1 MSVQSSYHEI
11 YAGDE
16 LRKRRDTAMA
26 LLKECQ
32 LCPRGCMVNRLD
44 NDIGFCKT
52 GRLAMVSSYNAH
64 FGEERPLVGA
74 GGSGTIFFT
83 NCNLGCV
90 FCQNYEISHHGD
102 GVEVTAGQLA
112 AMMVSLEKQGCH
124 NINLVTPSHVVPQI
138 LEALPLAIDKGLTV
152 PLVYNSSGYDRLET
166 LELLDGIIDIYM
178 PDFKFWD
185 PESAKRYVGAFDY
198 PEQARAAVK
207 EMQRQV
213 GELALNEQG
222 VAERGLLVRHLVL
235 PGGLAET
242 GQILKFIAEEIS
254 PATYV
259 NVMDQYHPCGD
270 AYNFVPLDR
279 PLSQDAYQQALKL
292 AYDVGLTRLDQRDF
306 VELLCRLGFV

>member
-1 MSVQSSYHEI
+1 M
-11 YAGDE
+11 
-16 LRKRRDTAMA
+16 RKRRDAALA
-26 LLKECQ
+26 LLAECRV
-32 LCPRGCMVNRLD
+32 CPRGCKVNRLE
-44 NDIGFCKT
+44 NEKGFCKT

-64 FGEERPLVGA
+64 FGEERPLVGV

-124 NINLVTPSHVVPQI
+124 NINLVTPTHVVPQI

-152 PLVYNSSGYDRLET
+152 PLVYNSSGYDRVET

-185 PESAKRYVGAFDY
+185 PDHARRYASAFDY
-198 PEQARAAVK
+198 PERARAALK

-213 GELALNEQG
+213 GELVVNEQG
-222 VAERGLLVRHLVL
+222 LAERGLLVRHLVL
-235 PGGLAET
+235 PGGLEET
-242 GQILKFIAEEIS
+242 REILKFIGEEIS

-259 NVMDQYHPCGD
+259 NVMDQYHPCGK
-270 AYNFVPLDR
+270 AHSFIPLDR
-279 PLSQDAYQQALKL
+279 PLRQDEYQQALKM
-292 AYDVGLTRLDQRDF
+292 AYDAGLTRLDQRDF
-306 VELLCRLGFV
+306 VELLHRLGFV